1 MGWRSSWEATT
12 TNNKRQKW
20 KETNSRDPSGR
31 LFPIIMILIKE
42 RKLQTWRA
50 RSRGRASHT
59 PKDPFSPDLFLITFV
74 ARTQHVAALPPV
86 TCTYHVRRQSSGRT
100 QVSWVWDKYWFGSG
114 RKSLQHTEEI
124 VCILK
129 SSRSFFVRDYR
140 CTFTE
145 ANGEH
150 KTREGKQELQPLI

>member
-1 MGWRSSWEATT
+1 MGWRSSREATT

-50 RSRGRASHT
+50 RSRGGASHT
-59 PKDPFSPDLFLITFV
+59 PKDLFSPDLFLITFV

-86 TCTYHVRRQSSGRT
+86 TCTYHERRQSTGRT

-114 RKSLQHTEEI
+114 WKSLQHTEEI
-124 VCILK
+124 VCILT

-140 CTFTE
+140 RTFTE
-145 ANGEH
+145 ANGKH